1 MDTDLGTIYK
11 LNIHIEGLPLAMD
24 DVEFSCKFWTFKES
38 VTLRKNEMIRID
50 EENYVAVIDSSLIGR
65 GEIRVQTTVLIPD
78 TDCDG
83 GIRTEIYTEQT
94 GIKIR

>member
-11 LNIHIEGLPLAMD
+11 LNMHIEGLPSTMD

-38 VTLRKNEMIRID
+38 VTIQKNEMIRID
-50 EENYVAVIDSSLIGR
+50 ENNYVAVIDSSLIGR
-65 GEIRVQTTVLIPD
+65 GTIHVQTTVLIPD

-83 GIRTEIYTEQT
+83 GIRIEIYTEKT
-94 GIKIR
+94 DIRIR

>member
-1 MDTDLGTIYK
+1 
-11 LNIHIEGLPLAMD
+11 
-24 DVEFSCKFWTFKES
+24 
-38 VTLRKNEMIRID
+38 MIRID
-50 EENYVAVIDSSLIGR
+50 EDNYVAVIDSSLIGR